1 MGEREDFDRVSDFS
15 QSYATCK
22 WGKGVWKPRVS
33 VFFLALHFMLA
44 PQRASRRCQCLA
56 QVHVLG
62 QNLDF
67 RGTVQTVANTAP
79 SLSGCCSEQSCELHS
94 LQDRR
99 LMAGDTA
106 GDTAGPLVGF
116 RGLSE
121 VPVLLGGDE
130 TPTSSFLGGANPIYS
145 LRIK

>member
-1 MGEREDFDRVSDFS
+1 M
-15 QSYATCK
+15 
-22 WGKGVWKPRVS
+22 
-33 VFFLALHFMLA
+33 
-44 PQRASRRCQCLA
+44 
-56 QVHVLG
+56 LG

-67 RGTVQTVANTAP
+67 RGTVQTVTNTAP
-79 SLSGCCSEQSCELHS
+79 S

-106 GDTAGPLVGF
+106 EDTAGPLVGF
-116 RGLSE
+116 RGLSK
-121 VPVLLGGDE
+121 VPVLLRGDE